1 MAYPII
7 ERIHALFNDKSLRKR
22 FLKLR
27 LPLFLVLFVLLLTQ
41 LEPRWF
47 FPGLVVS
54 VLGEL
59 LQLWC
64 FATIKTQKR
73 LTTEGPYM
81 FMRNPMY
88 IGRFFLILGVLLM
101 TANPWLI
108 AVYVII
114 YYFYMVNR
122 VRREEK
128 VLHELFGGEYAAYCR
143 EVPPY
148 RPTLKRLAPDK
159 LFLFDPESF
168 RQNHGWRNMAVV
180 GLCYI
185 VLFVFTYI
193 YRLG

>member
-1 MAYPII
+1 MASAII

-27 LPLFLVLFVLLLTQ
+27 LPLFLVLFALLLTQ
-41 LEPRWF
+41 LEPGWF

-88 IGRFFLILGVLLM
+88 IGRFFLILGILLM
-101 TANPWLI
+101 TGNPWLI
-108 AVYVII
+108 GGYVII

-128 VLHELFGGEYAAYCR
+128 VLRELFGQDYGAYCR

-148 RPTLKRLAPDK
+148 RPTLKRLAPGK
-159 LFLFDPESF
+159 LFLFDNESF
-168 RQNHGWRNMAVV
+168 RQNHGVRNMVAV
-180 GLCYI
+180 GACYV
-185 VLFVFTYI
+185 VLFIFTYV
-193 YRLG
+193 YPVG